1 MGIDS
6 TIGKGTVFTIRLPLV
21 LSISKALTCISDR
34 ARIAFPM
41 DGVEDMID
49 VPRDQVTTGV
59 DGLPCIEWRGSI
71 LPFRPLRDLLAY
83 NRHLGRGS
91 VYGFNTD
98 DDMIS
103 VIVLRSAGNFL
114 AVQVDQV
121 STEQEIVIKQLEG
134 PVPKPI
140 GIAGATVLGDGRIVA
155 IADVLELIDLAT
167 GRLRKE
173 AGWHAL
179 G

>member
-1 MGIDS
+1 
-6 TIGKGTVFTIRLPLV
+6 
-21 LSISKALTCISDR
+21 
-34 ARIAFPM
+34 M

-49 VPRDQVTTGV
+49 VPRDQVTTGA

-121 STEQEIVIKQLEG
+121 STEQEIVIKPLEG
-134 PVPKPI
+134 PVPSRSGLLGPPCL
-140 GIAGATVLGDGRIVA
+140 GTAGSW
-155 IADVLELIDLAT
+155 
-167 GRLRKE
+167 RLRMF
-173 AGWHAL
+173 WN
-179 G
+179 

>member
-1 MGIDS
+1 MHRVAGFD
-6 TIGKGTVFTIRLPLV
+6 F
-21 LSISKALTCISDR
+21 A
-34 ARIAFPM
+34 
-41 DGVEDMID
+41 
-49 VPRDQVTTGV
+49 VP
-59 DGLPCIEWRGSI
+59 
-71 LPFRPLRDLLAY
+71 PLRELLAY
-83 NRHLGRGS
+83 SRHLGRGS

-121 STEQEIVIKQLEG
+121 STEQEIVIKPLERCRSQSG
-134 PVPKPI
+134 LL
-140 GIAGATVLGDGRIVA
+140 GATVLGDGRIVA

-173 AGWHAL
+173 PGGTFWDEKKATKDAKSRRL
-179 G
+179 SRLC